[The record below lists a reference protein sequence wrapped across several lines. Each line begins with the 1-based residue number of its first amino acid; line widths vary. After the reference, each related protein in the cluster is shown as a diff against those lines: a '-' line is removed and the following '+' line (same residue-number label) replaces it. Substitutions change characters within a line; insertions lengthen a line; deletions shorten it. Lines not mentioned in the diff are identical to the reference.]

1 MPVLATAIRQL
12 RDYKYGR
19 KSLVSQKM
27 EFSRQRGPKTSLWI
41 VWRWH
46 WTQLCGVHTVST
58 LDTSVSM
65 LFVIVVYECIDDEST
80 FVDDICQ

>member
-27 EFSRQRGPKTSLWI
+27 EFSRQRGPKTYPCG
-41 VWRWH
+41 
-46 WTQLCGVHTVST
+46 LCGGGTGRN
-58 LDTSVSM
+58 SV
-65 LFVIVVYECIDDEST
+65 ECTQCLHWIHR
-80 FVDDICQ
+80 